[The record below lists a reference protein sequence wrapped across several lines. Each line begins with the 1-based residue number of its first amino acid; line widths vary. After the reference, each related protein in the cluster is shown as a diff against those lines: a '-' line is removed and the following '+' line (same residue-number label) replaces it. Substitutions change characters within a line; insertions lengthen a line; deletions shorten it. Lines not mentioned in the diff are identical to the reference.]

1 MMPIL
6 PSLVTGLALLVY
18 GATIVIT
25 LQARGRY
32 KIKAPA
38 TTGHPAFERAYRVQQ
53 NTIEQLVL
61 FLPSLWLFSLFV
73 SPLWGAALGAVWI
86 VGRVIYAAGYLRD
99 ADKRGP
105 GAVITMAT
113 GAILLV
119 SALVKLTMMAVGL
132 PGG

>member
-1 MMPIL
+1 MIPIL
-6 PSLVTGLALLVY
+6 TSLVTALALLFY
-18 GATIVIT
+18 AATIVIT

-53 NTIEQLVL
+53 NTIEQLVM

-86 VGRVIYAAGYLRD
+86 LGRVVYAVSYLRD

-105 GAVITMAT
+105 GAVITMAS
-113 GAILLV
+113 GAILLLG
-119 SALVKLTMMAVGL
+119 ALVKIATMALGTA
-132 PGG
+132 GG